1 MKFNL
6 YKLFYSIKFV
16 FEIVTSFSCL
26 KLVHKIEPLGMK
38 FIFEIGP
45 LYSLR
50 IKLASEIAP
59 LRIKL
64 TSEIEPL
71 RMKLVYYQISEEQ
84 TLKER

>member
-50 IKLASEIAP
+50 IKLASEI
-59 LRIKL
+59 I
-64 TSEIEPL
+64 
-71 RMKLVYYQISEEQ
+71 KLVYYQISEEQ
-84 TLKER
+84 TL